1 MQFRDQ
7 PQPPQMLVV
16 VVPRPPLAV
25 GRRQHAMGLV
35 TPTIGHDACQ
45 DVSTRWN
52 EPLVPGSPAAH
63 GHPNAKGEAAMS
75 RAVVARITAS

>member
-1 MQFRDQ
+1 
-7 PQPPQMLVV
+7 
-16 VVPRPPLAV
+16 
-25 GRRQHAMGLV
+25 MGLV